1 MKPDVLQIAHNQ
13 FVARYVSCFSTIKQM
28 RIINVTERDATHGPV
43 VLQLKKVVVYKY
55 KKKEENICA
64 WKPQG
69 LLEEPQLSTRGH

>member
-1 MKPDVLQIAHNQ
+1 
-13 FVARYVSCFSTIKQM
+13 M

-55 KKKEENICA
+55 KKKEENISV

-69 LLEEPQLSTRGH
+69 LLEEPQLSTRDTEGYTEASYLLTHNRR

>member
-1 MKPDVLQIAHNQ
+1 
-13 FVARYVSCFSTIKQM
+13 M

-55 KKKEENICA
+55 KKKKENISA